1 LILWVWHMKEGK
13 ATTMGMVQ
21 LKIPP
26 WIASM
31 LNTPSSD
38 WLILEKEIGKGTTI
52 GNLLSELA
60 LSSSEFKKTVFDPD
74 TGKSSGQVMV
84 FLNNSILHY
93 SDIAET
99 KLNDGDSIMLFP
111 VYLGG

>member
-1 LILWVWHMKEGK
+1 
-13 ATTMGMVQ
+13 MGRVQ

-26 WIASM
+26 WVASM

-38 WLILEKEIGKGTTI
+38 WLILEKEIGKEATI
-52 GNLLSELA
+52 GNLLAELA
-60 LSSSEFKKTVFDPD
+60 SGNTEFQEAVFDPD

-84 FLNNSILHY
+84 FLNEGILQFP
-93 SDIAET
+93 DITET
-99 KLNDGDSIMLFP
+99 KLNDGDSILLLP

>member
-1 LILWVWHMKEGK
+1 
-13 ATTMGMVQ
+13 MGRIR

-26 WIASM
+26 WVAGM

-38 WLILEKEIGKGTTI
+38 WLILEQEIGGEATV
-52 GNLLSELA
+52 GNLLAELA
-60 LSSSEFKKTVFDPD
+60 LDSPEFRKAVFDPD

-84 FLNNSILHY
+84 FLNKNILQY

-99 KLNDGDSIMLFP
+99 KLNYGDNIMLLP
-111 VYLGG
+111 VYSGG

>member
-1 LILWVWHMKEGK
+1 MVGAPASKVQKRVGK
-13 ATTMGMVQ
+13 VQ

-26 WIASM
+26 WVASM

-38 WLILEKEIGKGTTI
+38 WLSLEKDIGGGATI
-52 GNLLSELA
+52 GNLLAELA
-60 LSSSEFKKTVFDPD
+60 LGKSEFQKAVFDPD
-74 TGKSSGQVMV
+74 TGKSSGQVMI
-84 FLNNSILHY
+84 FLNKSILQY

-99 KLNDGDSIMLFP
+99 KLNDGDSIMLLP

>member
-1 LILWVWHMKEGK
+1 
-13 ATTMGMVQ
+13 MGRVQ

-26 WIASM
+26 WVASI

-38 WLILEKEIGKGTTI
+38 WLILEKEIGGETTI
-52 GNLLSELA
+52 GNLLAELA
-60 LSSSEFKKTVFDPD
+60 LGNTEFQKAVFDPN
-74 TGKSSGQVMV
+74 TGKSSRQVMV
-84 FLNNSILHY
+84 FLNKSILQY

-99 KLNDGDSIMLFP
+99 KLNDGDSIVLLP

>member
-1 LILWVWHMKEGK
+1 MC
-13 ATTMGMVQ
+13 MVQ

-38 WLILEKEIGKGTTI
+38 WLILEKEIGKDTTI
-52 GNLLSELA
+52 GNLLAELA
-60 LSSSEFKKTVFDPD
+60 SSNDEFKKAVFNPD
-74 TGKSSGQVMV
+74 TRKSSGQVMV
-84 FLNNSILHY
+84 SLNKSILRY

-99 KLNDGDSIMLFP
+99 KLNDGDSVMLLP
-111 VYLGG
+111 VHLGG

>member
-1 LILWVWHMKEGK
+1 
-13 ATTMGMVQ
+13 MGMVQ

-38 WLILEKEIGKGTTI
+38 WLILEKEIEKGTTI
-52 GNLLSELA
+52 GDLLSEMA
-60 LSSSEFKKTVFDPD
+60 LSNNEFKENVFDPD
-74 TGKSSGQVMV
+74 TGKSSGQVV
-84 FLNNSILHY
+84 VSLNKSILHY

-99 KLNDGDSIMLFP
+99 KLNDGDSVMLLP
-111 VYLGG
+111 VHLGG

>member
-1 LILWVWHMKEGK
+1 
-13 ATTMGMVQ
+13 MGMVQ

-38 WLILEKEIGKGTTI
+38 WLILEKEIEKGTTI

-60 LSSSEFKKTVFDPD
+60 LSNNEFKKNIFDPD
-74 TGKSSGQVMV
+74 TGKCSGQAVV
-84 FLNNSILHY
+84 SLNKSVLRY
-93 SDIAET
+93 SDVAET
-99 KLNDGDSIMLFP
+99 KLNDGDSIMLLP
-111 VYLGG
+111 VHIGG

>member
-1 LILWVWHMKEGK
+1 
-13 ATTMGMVQ
+13 MGRVQ

-26 WIASM
+26 WVAVM

-38 WLILEKEIGKGTTI
+38 WLTLEKEIGKETTI

-60 LSSSEFKKTVFDPD
+60 LGNTEFKEAVFNPD
-74 TGKSSGQVMV
+74 TGKSSRQVMI
-84 FLNNSILHY
+84 FLNNNIISY

-99 KLNDGDSIMLFP
+99 KLNDEDSIMLLP
-111 VYLGG
+111 VYPGG